1 MSKEIVKTSDITL
14 KVGLNADNM
23 PVKIE
28 WAASDSVADGQM
40 QECKALAIALFD
52 KQHRDTLRIDL
63 WTTEFQVNEMDRFV
77 YHILKSMGD
86 TYFRATQNR
95 ELANDLQKFAQHFG
109 EKTEILPKAS

>member
-1 MSKEIVKTSDITL
+1 MSNEIVKTSDITL
-14 KVGLNADNM
+14 KVGLNSDNM

-28 WAASDSVADGQM
+28 WAASDSAADGQM

-52 KQHRDTLRIDL
+52 KAHRDTLRIDL
-63 WTTEFQVNEMDRFV
+63 WTTEFQVSEMDRFV

-95 ELANDLQKFAQHFG
+95 DLANDLQKFAQHFG
-109 EKTEILPKAS
+109 EATEILPKS